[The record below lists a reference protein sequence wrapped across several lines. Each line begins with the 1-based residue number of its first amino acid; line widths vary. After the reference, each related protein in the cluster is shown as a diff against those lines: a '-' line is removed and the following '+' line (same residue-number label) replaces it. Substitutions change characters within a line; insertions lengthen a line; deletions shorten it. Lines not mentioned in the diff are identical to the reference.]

1 MRGTPSPFSDAR
13 ISFWLNQDLLYE
25 FPLLASKLDTCRFT
39 ADSFDSL
46 VLREGLPNKNQIVM
60 AIVNTLASQLQHIAL
75 ADAVNRLLQY
85 NVAIIICK
93 YLRGAL
99 EKCIDQSLSKLF
111 IEMSEYRK
119 GAIVKGNGTSSVN
132 KPAQHF

>member
-60 AIVNTLASQLQHIAL
+60 AIVNTLTAQLQHIAL
-75 ADAVNRLLQY
+75 ADAVIRLLHG
-85 NVAIIICK
+85 NVAVIICK
-93 YLRGAL
+93 KLKGAL
-99 EKCIDQSLSKLF
+99 KQCIDQLLSKLF
-111 IEMSEYRK
+111 IEMSEY
-119 GAIVKGNGTSSVN
+119 
-132 KPAQHF
+132 